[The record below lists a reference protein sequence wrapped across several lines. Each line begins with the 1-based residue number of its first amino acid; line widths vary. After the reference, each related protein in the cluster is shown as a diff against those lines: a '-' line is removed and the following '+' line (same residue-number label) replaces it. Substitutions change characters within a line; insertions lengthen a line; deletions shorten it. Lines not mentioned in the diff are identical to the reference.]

1 MVMSLISSIR
11 KRMKPWV
18 VFTLLVV
25 VGVAVCFL
33 AGARE
38 YPEVLR
44 VRECPY
50 QMEGQDCLYRE
61 NSVPKF

>member
-1 MVMSLISSIR
+1 
-11 KRMKPWV
+11 MKPWV